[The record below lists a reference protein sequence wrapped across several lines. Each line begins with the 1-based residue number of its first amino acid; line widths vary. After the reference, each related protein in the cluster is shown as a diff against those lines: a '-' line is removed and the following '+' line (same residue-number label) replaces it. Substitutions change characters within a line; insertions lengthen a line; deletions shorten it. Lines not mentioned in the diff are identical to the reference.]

1 MDAVLP
7 ILLFMTLLVLLAS
20 GYPVAFALAGAG
32 LLFIG
37 IGASLGEMH
46 LGDLALIPQ
55 RLYGV
60 VQNVSL
66 MAVPLF
72 ILMGLVLERSRIAA
86 DLLMTAERC
95 LRRIRGGLALAVIV
109 VGALIAACTG
119 IVGATVVTL
128 GVLSLPAMLKSGYDP
143 RLATGTIAASG
154 TLGQIIP
161 PSVVLVL
168 LGDLLN
174 APVGDLFMGALIPGL
189 LLVLAYIAYV
199 LIRVRLQPDLAPLP
213 PPDPVAVPLRVLM
226 RAVAEGVAPALSLI
240 VLVLGVIMAGA
251 ATPTEA
257 AGCGAIGAIVL
268 AFAKRRL
275 TWSMLRGAATES
287 ALMTAMVF
295 TILAG
300 AQVFTIAFRGVGGE
314 AWLTGMVIGLDPG
327 PVATVVV
334 IMALMFVLGF
344 FLDFLEICFIV
355 VPIVVPILAHVG
367 WTSSEDMVLIGV
379 LMGINLQTSFL
390 TPPFG
395 FSLFYLKGC
404 APPEIRSSDIY
415 RGAWPFVVIQI
426 VVIGLIALW
435 PELALWLP
443 RFLAG

>member
-1 MDAVLP
+1 MDALLP
-7 ILLFMTLLVLLAS
+7 VLLFLTLLVLLAS
-20 GYPVAFALAGAG
+20 GFPVAFALAGAG
-32 LLFIG
+32 LLFVS
-37 IGASLGEMH
+37 IGALSGVMQV
-46 LGDLALIPQ
+46 GDLALVPARVYDVMQSI
-55 RLYGV
+55 
-60 VQNVSL
+60 SL

-72 ILMGLVLERSRIAA
+72 ILMGLVLERSRIAGE
-86 DLLMTAERC
+86 LLATAERC
-95 LRRIRGGLALAVIV
+95 LRHVRGGLALAVIL

-174 APVGDLFMGALIPGL
+174 VAVGDLFMAAVVPGA

-199 LIRVRLQPDLAPLP
+199 LVRVRIQPALAPLP
-213 PPDPVAVPLRVLM
+213 PPDPIPVPGRVLL
-226 RAVAEGVAPALSLI
+226 RAVATGLLPAAALM
-240 VLVLGVIMAGA
+240 VLVLGVIMAGV

-257 AGCGAIGAIVL
+257 AACGAVGALVI
-268 AFAKRRL
+268 AAGKRRL
-275 TWSMLRGAATES
+275 TWAVLRGAAFET
-287 ALMTAMVF
+287 ATMTAMVF
-295 TILAG
+295 TILA
-300 AQVFTIAFRGVGGE
+300 ASQVFTVAFRGIGGE
-314 AWLTGMVIGLDPG
+314 VWLTQLITGLDPG
-327 PVATVVV
+327 PVMTVVA

-367 WTSSEDMVLIGV
+367 WTSSEDLVLIGV
-379 LMGINLQTSFL
+379 LMAINLQTSFL

-404 APPEIRSSDIY
+404 APPEIRSADIY
-415 RGAWPFVVIQI
+415 RGAWPFVLIQL
-426 VVIGLIALW
+426 VVIAVVGLW
-435 PELALWLP
+435 PDLVLWLP
-443 RFLAG
+443 RLLAR